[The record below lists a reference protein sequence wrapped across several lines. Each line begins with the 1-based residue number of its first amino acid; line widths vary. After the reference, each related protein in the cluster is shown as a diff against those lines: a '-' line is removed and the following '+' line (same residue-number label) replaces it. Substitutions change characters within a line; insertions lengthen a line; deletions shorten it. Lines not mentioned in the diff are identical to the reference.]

1 MKNKGSYVPVSS
13 VQPCYVTASGENR
26 SAVTIGNCRGNLSRK
41 KSNYLCRNVSK
52 WETKVNSS
60 SFLGVEKIPESAC
73 HSPMYLHEGLWWQMK

>member
-41 KSNYLCRNVSK
+41 KSNYLCRNVSGRPRLTVVVFLEWK
-52 WETKVNSS
+52 KYQKVHA
-60 SFLGVEKIPESAC
+60 IPPC
-73 HSPMYLHEGLWWQMK
+73 IYMKAFDDR